1 MDTSHSLLDRLST
14 GNSAQD
20 WNAFESIYRPFI
32 RDRLLRSNIP
42 ASDADDICQ
51 ETLTQIFK
59 AISGFQHNGREGAFR
74 NWLKKIVRQKIWQHV
89 NGSAR
94 IGTNGRVSN
103 LHDEQAVD
111 QSFEDQWEREHDRH
125 VIEKL
130 LQLVKKEFTDTS
142 WKSFRRM
149 VIDGEEP
156 AQIASSLSVS
166 VNAVLISKSRIMK
179 RLREYGKGLVEQ
191 F

>member
-14 GNSAQD
+14 CSSAQD
-20 WNAFESIYRPFI
+20 WNTFESIYRPFI

-59 AISGFQHNGREGAFR
+59 AISGFRHNGRDGAFR
-74 NWLKKIVRQKIWQHV
+74 NWLMKIVRQKIWQHV
-89 NGSAR
+89 NKTSR
-94 IGTNGRVSN
+94 IGTNRKCAN
-103 LHDEQAVD
+103 LYDDQAVD
-111 QSFEDQWEREHDRH
+111 QSFEDQWEREHDQH
-125 VIEKL
+125 VVEKL
-130 LQLVKKEFTDTS
+130 LQLVKKEFTETS

-149 VIDGEEP
+149 VIEGEEP
-156 AQIASSLSVS
+156 AQIALSLSVS